1 MKMVLQRYSVLA
13 KLKFNFALEWNIV
26 KTDILLI
33 SHPKTVGVQYPHNT
47 SLVIAWLWSSDY
59 AGCLLPDVF
68 QE

>member
-47 SLVIAWLWSSDY
+47 SLVIAWL
-59 AGCLLPDVF
+59 
-68 QE
+68 